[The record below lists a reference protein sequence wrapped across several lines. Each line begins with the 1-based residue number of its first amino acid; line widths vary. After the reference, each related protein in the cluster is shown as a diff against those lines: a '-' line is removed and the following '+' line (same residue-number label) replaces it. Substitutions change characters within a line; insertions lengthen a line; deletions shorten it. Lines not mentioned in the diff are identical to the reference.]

1 MFDRNLIYGF
11 EKVLYYGTNGKMEF
25 FDRNLIYGIRN
36 YQEKS

>member
-11 EKVLYYGTNGKMEF
+11 EKVLYYGKIGKMEF